1 MRAIIQELAR
11 ETQVRDREGKVITSF
26 TGTLA
31 TIMLRLIV
39 AGLFTLAISGILFFI
54 VAIIMGEIETSGLSF
69 GIY

>member
-1 MRAIIQELAR
+1 MRAIIKELAR
-11 ETQVRDREGKVITSF
+11 ETQVRNREGKVITSF

-39 AGLFTLAISGILFFI
+39 VGLFTLAISGILFFSL
-54 VAIIMGEIETSGLSF
+54 AIIMGEIETSGLSF